1 MRKLVLFT
9 AILASFVVNAVAQ
22 TFYPVTHTTGTQTV
36 SGVGVTVTN
45 STGRTNYAPQYS
57 CNAGPYYIGVN
68 QPGGYVHSFSPGV
81 THIRLNVTDF
91 QWEDTLRVNVNGSS
105 FPITFPMLSNFSACG
120 DSTSLTAV
128 PPHMNVFNGLVVNT
142 VAGAARRDVSITFST
157 SPGFINNVEVLHDR
171 INDGIAG
178 RPTANGLIYS
188 LEFAL
193 DTCLQK
199 FDAWTTDTVQC
210 SRRDLHLFA
219 TQFPNTT
226 YSWTAP
232 GSPVWVPSNTV
243 DNPIVKTL
251 PLITA
256 DGNYIVTATR
266 GVCTYKD
273 TVVVSVNQT
282 PGTST
287 TTNPISYKGPK
298 CSGDKDTVTFVSNLS
313 GGGTTYIIK
322 PNGTV
327 VTCILPPTL
336 NFIELP
342 NIQTSDA
349 GTYQGYSK
357 STPGCYSDT
366 FSVVVSLSPQALADF
381 SMTTLLG
388 CDIDTVKF
396 NDQSNGVNI
405 WKWNFGD
412 GGTSTVDNPTHT
424 YPASSGTY
432 AIKLWVSNGTC
443 ADSVTKQVVLN
454 HPLIADFDMSADSI
468 CQGKPI
474 TFTNNSS
481 ATPATLPTYRWDFK
495 DGDTSD
501 QYNIVHTFL
510 NYGVY
515 DVEMTITDYLGCKKT
530 ATKRLVVDSLGSANF
545 LSDSV
550 ICAGE
555 TIKFLGDYST
565 IGGTYAEWNFG
576 DGHIIKDKF
585 TIEHAYDNPGT
596 FTVQLTAN
604 YRICPDTTYNQNVY
618 VKPYPQVDLGQ
629 DTSLCPDGNP
639 FIIADNINMGV
650 AGVKWNWNTETKDTG
665 PYINVHHPGKYAVT
679 VDLDG
684 CAATDTIEVK
694 KNCYIDIPNVF
705 TPNGD
710 GYNDYF
716 LPRQLLSKS
725 VTKFT
730 MAIYNRWGEVLF
742 ETNSINGR
750 GWDGKVNDK
759 EQPTG
764 VYVYLIKATF
774 ANGYS
779 ENYQGNV
786 TLLR

>member
-22 TFYPVTHTTGTQTV
+22 TFYPVTHTTGTQVVGGV
-36 SGVGVTVTN
+36 SVTVTN
-45 STGRTNYAPQYS
+45 STGRTNFTPGYYCS
-57 CNAGPYYIGVN
+57 AGPYYIGVT
-68 QPGGYVHSFSPGV
+68 QPGGYLHNFAPGV
-81 THIRLNVTDF
+81 THIRLSITDF
-91 QWEDTLRVNVNGSS
+91 QFEDTVRVNVNGSTY
-105 FPITFPMLSNFSACG
+105 PITTAMLSDYSCADLGGPANN
-120 DSTSLTAV
+120 
-128 PPHMNVFNGLVVNT
+128 MNVFNGQIVNT
-142 VAGAARRDVSITFST
+142 LGGGARRDVTVVFST
-157 SPGFINNVEVLHDR
+157 SPGYVNSVEVLHDR
-171 INDGIAG
+171 VN
-178 RPTANGLIYS
+178 TNANGVDYS

-199 FDAWTTDTVQC
+199 FDAWTTDTIQC
-210 SRRDLHLFA
+210 SRRDLHLYA

-226 YSWTAP
+226 YTWTAP

-243 DNPIVKTL
+243 DNPVVKTL
-251 PLITA
+251 PLLTA

-273 TVVVSVNQT
+273 TVVVAVKQT
-282 PGTST
+282 PGTPAS
-287 TTNPISYKGPK
+287 PITYKGPK
-298 CSGDKDTVTFVSNLS
+298 CAGDKDTVSFVSSLIA
-313 GGGTTYIIK
+313 GGTTYIIK
-322 PNGTV
+322 PSGTV
-327 VTCILPPTL
+327 IACNIPPLL

-342 NIQTSDA
+342 NIQLADQ
-349 GTYQGYSK
+349 GTYQGFSK
-357 STPGCYSDT
+357 STEGCYTDT
-366 FSVVVSLSPQALADF
+366 FSLFVSLSPQAQADF
-381 SMTTLLG
+381 SPNAVYG
-388 CDIDTVKF
+388 CDEDSVIFTDM
-396 NDQSNGVNI
+396 SNGVNS
-405 WKWNFGD
+405 WKWYFGD
-412 GGTSTVDNPTHT
+412 GNTSTLDNPVHK
-424 YPASSGTY
+424 YPPSSGTY
-432 AIKLWVSNGTC
+432 PVKLVVSNGTC
-443 ADSVTKQVVLN
+443 SDSVTKQIVLN
-454 HPLIADFDMSADSI
+454 HPLVADITANADSI
-468 CQGKPI
+468 CQGLLI
-474 TFTNNSS
+474 TFTNNST

-501 QYNIVHTFL
+501 LYNVTHVFKY
-510 NYGVY
+510 YGVY

-530 ATKRLVVDSLGSANF
+530 AIKRIVVDSLGSANF

-555 TIKFLGDYST
+555 SIKFLGDYST

-576 DGHIIKDKF
+576 DGHTIKDKF
-585 TIEHAYDNPGT
+585 TIEHAYDNAGT
-596 FTVQLTAN
+596 YNVQLTAN

-618 VKPYPQVDLGQ
+618 VKPYPNIDLGK

-639 FIIADNINMGV
+639 FIIKDFIN
-650 AGVKWNWNTETKDTG
+650 ASSPGVKWRWNTETKDTG
-665 PYINVHHPGKYAVT
+665 SFINVHHPGKYAVT

-684 CAATDTIEVK
+684 CSATDTIEVK

-716 LPRQLLSKS
+716 LPRQLLSRS
-725 VTKFT
+725 VTKFSMT
-730 MAIYNRWGEVLF
+730 IFNRWGEVIF

-764 VYVYLIKATF
+764 VYVYMIKATF

-779 ENYQGNV
+779 ENYHGNV

>member
-9 AILASFVVNAVAQ
+9 AILASFALNAIAQ

-36 SGVGVTVTN
+36 SGVGVTVNN
-45 STGRTNYAPQYS
+45 SAGRTNATPQYF
-57 CNAGPYYIGVN
+57 CTAGPYYIGVS
-68 QPGGYVHSFSPGV
+68 QPGGYLYNFSPGV
-81 THIRLNVTDF
+81 THVRLKVADF
-91 QWEDTLRVNVNGSS
+91 QAEDTLRVNVNGSS
-105 FPITFPMLSNFSACG
+105 FPITFPMLGDFSACS
-120 DSTSLTAV
+120 DSTSLTAI

-142 VAGAARRDVSITFST
+142 IGGAARRDVTVTFST
-157 SPGFINNVEVLHDR
+157 SPGFMNSVEVLHDR
-171 INDGIAG
+171 INDGTGG

-188 LEFAL
+188 VEFAL

-199 FDAWTTDTVQC
+199 FDAWTSDTVQC
-210 SRRDLHLFA
+210 SRRDLHLFS
-219 TQFPNTT
+219 TVFPNTT
-226 YSWTAP
+226 YTWTAP
-232 GSPVWVPSNTV
+232 GSPIWAPSNTV
-243 DNPIVKTL
+243 SDPVVKTL
-251 PLITA
+251 PSLGA

-266 GVCTYKD
+266 GICTYKD
-273 TVVVSVNQT
+273 TVVVTVNQT
-282 PGTST
+282 PGTSGS
-287 TTNPISYKGPK
+287 PISYRGPK
-298 CSGDKDTVTFVSNLS
+298 CSGDKDTVRFISNLS
-313 GGGTTYIIK
+313 QGGNTYIIK
-322 PNGTV
+322 PNGQKIQCSIPSTFD
-327 VTCILPPTL
+327 
-336 NFIELP
+336 FIELP
-342 NIQTSDA
+342 NIQLSDA
-349 GTYQGYSK
+349 GTYQGFSR
-357 STPGCYSDT
+357 STAGCYSDT
-366 FSVVVSLSPQALADF
+366 FSLIVSLSPQALADF
-381 SMTTLLG
+381 SSTSILG
-388 CDIDTVKF
+388 CDVDTVKF
-396 NDQSNGVNI
+396 LDQSNGINM
-405 WKWNFGD
+405 WRWSFGD
-412 GGTSTVDNPTHT
+412 GGTSTIDNPTHLYT
-424 YPASSGTY
+424 TQGTFSV
-432 AIKLWVSNGTC
+432 KLWVGNGTC
-443 ADSVTKQVVLN
+443 ADSVTKQITLN

-468 CQGKPI
+468 CQGKLV

-481 ATPATLPTYRWDFK
+481 ATPATLPYYKWDFK

-501 QYNIVHTFL
+501 QYNITHTFL

-515 DVEMTITDYLGCKKT
+515 DVTMTITDYLGCKKT

-555 TIKFLGDYST
+555 SIKFLGDYST

-585 TIEHAYDNPGT
+585 TIEHAYDNPGAYV
-596 FTVQLTAN
+596 VQLTAN
-604 YRICPDTTYNQNVY
+604 YRICPDTTYKQNVY
-618 VKPYPQVDLGQ
+618 VKPYPVIDLGK
-629 DTSLCPDGNP
+629 DTSLCPDGNA
-639 FIIADNINMGV
+639 FIIKDMLNGGAPTGTYRW
-650 AGVKWNWNTETKDTG
+650 KWNTETNDTTSF
-665 PYINVHHPGKYAVT
+665 INVHHPGKYAVT

-684 CAATDTIEVK
+684 CSATDTIEVK

-716 LPRQLLSKS
+716 LPRQLLSRS

-730 MAIYNRWGEVLF
+730 MSIYNRWGQVIF

-764 VYVYLIKATF
+764 VYVYMIKATF

>member
-22 TFYPVTHTTGTQTV
+22 TYYPVTHTTGTQTV
-36 SGVGVTVTN
+36 SGVAVTVTN
-45 STGRTNYAPQYS
+45 STGRTNATPQYY
-57 CNAGPYYIGVN
+57 CNAGPYYIGVS

-81 THIRLNVTDF
+81 THVRLSITDF
-91 QWEDTLRVNVNGSS
+91 HSDDSVRVNVNGSS
-105 FPITFPMLSNFSACG
+105 YPITFPMLSDYTPCG
-120 DSTSLTAV
+120 DLSGLTNI
-128 PPHMNVFNGLVVNT
+128 PPDVDVVGGLVVNRIG
-142 VAGAARRDVSITFST
+142 GAARRDVSVVIST
-157 SPGFINNVEVLHDR
+157 SPGFINNIEVLHDR
-171 INDGIAG
+171 VNTSSSGF
-178 RPTANGLIYS
+178 IYG

-199 FDAWTTDTVQC
+199 FEAWTTDTVQC
-210 SRRDLHLFA
+210 RTRDLHLFA
-219 TQFPNTT
+219 TNFPNTT

-243 DNPIVKTL
+243 YDPVVKSL
-251 PLITA
+251 PLTTA

-266 GVCTYKD
+266 GACVYKD
-273 TVVVSVNQT
+273 TVVVSVKQT
-282 PGTST
+282 PGTPL
-287 TTNPISYKGPK
+287 NPITYRGPK
-298 CSGDKDTVTFVSNLS
+298 CAGDKDTVSFVSNLTA
-313 GGGTTYIIK
+313 GGTTYIIK
-322 PNGTV
+322 PSGQV
-327 VTCILPPTL
+327 VTCNIPPLL

-342 NIQTSDA
+342 NIQIADA
-349 GTYQGYSK
+349 GTYKGFSK
-357 STPGCYSDT
+357 STEGCYTDT
-366 FSVVVSLSPQALADF
+366 FSVVVSLSPQAQADF
-381 SMTTLLG
+381 SYNAILG
-388 CDIDTVKF
+388 CDADTVKF
-396 NDQSNGVNI
+396 TDQSNGINI
-405 WKWNFGD
+405 WNWNFGD
-412 GGTSTVDNPTHT
+412 GGTSNIDNPTHT

-432 AIKLWVSNGTC
+432 NVKLVVSNGTC
-443 ADSVTKQVVLN
+443 ADSVTKQIVLN
-454 HPLIADFDMSADSI
+454 HPLVADFDMSVDSI
-468 CQGKPI
+468 CQGKLV

-481 ATPATLPTYRWDFK
+481 ATPATLPTYFWDFK
-495 DGDTSD
+495 DGNTSD
-501 QYNIVHTFL
+501 QYNVTHTFL

-515 DVEMTITDYLGCKKT
+515 NIEMTITDYLGCKKT
-530 ATKRLVVDSLGSANF
+530 ATKTLVVDSLGSANF

-555 TIKFLGDYST
+555 SIKFLGDYST

-576 DGHIIKDKF
+576 DGHVIKDKF

-596 FTVQLTAN
+596 YLVQLTAN
-604 YRICPDTTYNQNVY
+604 YRICPDTTYDQNVY
-618 VKPYPQVDLGQ
+618 VKPYPTIDLGK

-639 FIIADNINMGV
+639 FIIKDMINAST
-650 AGVKWNWNTETKDTG
+650 AGVRWHWNTETKDTG
-665 PYINVHHPGKYAVT
+665 SYINVHHPGKYAVT

-684 CAATDTIEVK
+684 CSATDTIEVK

-716 LPRQLLSKS
+716 LPRQLLSRS
-725 VTKFT
+725 VTKFSMT
-730 MAIYNRWGEVLF
+730 IFNRWGEVIF

-764 VYVYLIKATF
+764 VYVYMIKATF